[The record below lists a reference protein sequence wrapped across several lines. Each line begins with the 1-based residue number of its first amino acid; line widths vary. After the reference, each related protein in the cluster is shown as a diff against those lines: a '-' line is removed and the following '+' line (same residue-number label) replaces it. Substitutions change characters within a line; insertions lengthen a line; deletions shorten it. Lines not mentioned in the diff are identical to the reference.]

1 MEGQFMKAYSIKEV
15 QEITKVPS
23 GTIRQWE
30 FKEKYTTLTVKLVV

>member
-1 MEGQFMKAYSIKEV
+1 MKVYSIKEV

-30 FKEKYTTLTVKLVV
+30 KDLEGA